1 MPKRA
6 KKTVLTTEC
15 RQFVIRLRD
24 YFERESQNN
33 GPLLPVSHVRQRVSD
48 ALGISLCTVTQIT
61 KEIYGASSSAPD
73 QDCEIVEKK
82 TSTPN
87 KKRMRI
93 APIVGIDDFQ
103 AASIRNHIYGYYS
116 RNEYPT
122 MKKMVDSLKEAD
134 LFHGGRTSLT
144 KIMKIMGFRYKKC
157 NKRKILMERRD
168 IALKRCDFLREAKKI
183 DNWDNVVF
191 LDETWLNA
199 NHAVGR
205 TWTDDT
211 KESSSKVPEGK
222 GERLIICHAG
232 TAKGF
237 VPNCLLAFKSK
248 KTNEYHEEMNF
259 ETFSKW
265 FSTMLNNLEGP
276 HIIIMDNASYHSV
289 QIQKPPT
296 SANNKTEIIEWL
308 VEKGIVC
315 SLNCFLVPATF

>member
-6 KKTVLTTEC
+6 KQTVLTSEC

-24 YFERESQNN
+24 YFERECQNG
-33 GPLLPVSHVRQRVSD
+33 GPLLPVTQVRQRVSD
-48 ALGISLCTVTQIT
+48 ALGIAVSTVTQIT
-61 KEIYGASSSAPD
+61 KEIYGESSSAPD
-73 QDCEIVEKK
+73 QDEMLEKV
-82 TSTPN
+82 STPN
-87 KKRMRI
+87 KKRRRNE
-93 APIVGIDDFQ
+93 PIVGIDDFQ
-103 AASIRNHIYGYYS
+103 AAAIRTHIYGYYT

-122 MKKMVDSLKEAD
+122 IKKMVDSLKEAD

-144 KIMKIMGFRYKKC
+144 KILKIMGFRYKKI
-157 NKRKILMERRD
+157 NKRKILMERHD
-168 IALKRCDFLREAKKI
+168 IALKRCEFLRQTKKI
-183 DNWDNVVF
+183 ENWNNVVF

-199 NHAVGR
+199 NHTMGK

-211 KESSSKVPEGK
+211 KESCSKVPEGK

-237 VPNCLLAFKSK
+237 VPNSLLAFKSK

-265 FSTMLNNLEGP
+265 FSTMMSNLEGP
-276 HIIIMDNASYHSV
+276 HVIIMDNAPYHSV

-296 SANNKTEIIEWL
+296 SANKKSEIIEWL
-308 VEKGIVC
+308 LEKG
-315 SLNCFLVPATF
+315 TFITY